1 MIQVRLSTTQER
13 KNLVVEPEA
22 TPFSVLE
29 SEDVV
34 LDGATISLNGVPLF
48 YQDMNVSFADL
59 DVTDSCTLSVVVKTG
74 NA

>member
-13 KNLVVEPEA
+13 KNLVIDPTA

-29 SEDVV
+29 AEDVV
-34 LDGATISLNGVPLF
+34 LDGATTSLNGVPLF
-48 YQDMNVSFADL
+48 YQDMNISFADL
-59 DVTDSCTLSVVVKTG
+59 GVTESCTLSVVVKTG